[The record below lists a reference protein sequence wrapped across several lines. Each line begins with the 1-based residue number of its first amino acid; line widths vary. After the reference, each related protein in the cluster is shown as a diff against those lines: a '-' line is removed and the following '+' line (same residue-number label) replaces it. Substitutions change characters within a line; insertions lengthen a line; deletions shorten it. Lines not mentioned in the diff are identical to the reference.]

1 MNETESAS
9 YRDDNTP
16 CIFTRNNIKDVV
28 INLQN
33 ASLELFQWFND
44 NEMKANPR
52 KGNLICSTEKTNNS
66 LSKKLVDIR
75 LESKFT
81 FDAYIND
88 ICKILG
94 LKLDALA
101 RITPHV
107 DFNEKGSSLN
117 AFFMSQ
123 FKYCQ

>member
-52 KGNLICSTEKTNNS
+52 KGNLVCSTG
-66 LSKKLVDIR
+66 IR
-75 LESKFT
+75 LN
-81 FDAYIND
+81 I
-88 ICKILG
+88 I
-94 LKLDALA
+94 
-101 RITPHV
+101 
-107 DFNEKGSSLN
+107 
-117 AFFMSQ
+117 
-123 FKYCQ
+123 